1 MPANNVTTLVYR
13 GKLQYAK
20 VLGDPIDNYT
30 KDGKEWRF
38 DFIPN
43 DQEGAAK
50 ELRRLGVGD
59 RLRTKVDA
67 EGNLRYDGQAFMT
80 FKQKALKADGTPNKP
95 IRVIT
100 INGKEWPQD
109 VLLGNGTVADVTFVV
124 IDNGRGRFKGVY
136 PRTIRVLDLVPY
148 TKDEAAPLPPDDE
161 YAMSAEEQERQLA
174 LLAGRAPN
182 KAPEPVSDEL
192 LNDEIPID

>member
-1 MPANNVTTLVYR
+1 MPARNVTTLVYR

-20 VLGDPIDNYT
+20 VLGDPVDNYA

-43 DQEGAAK
+43 DQENAAR

-59 RLRTKVDA
+59 RLRTKEDA

-100 INGKEWPQD
+100 INGKEWPQN

-124 IDNGRGRFKGVY
+124 IDYGRGRFKGVY

-148 TKDEAAPLPPDDE
+148 TNNQEGPLPPDDE

-174 LLAGRAPN
+174 LLAGRAP